1 MSYYEAHI
9 QTAEPQAGEQARF
22 PEAHEHQGR
31 SEDFGPAPE
40 SRQIS
45 PGGEGGLQVG
55 MNARTPPSNGASEGS
70 FAFRFP
76 RSRRVRNGSE
86 IRPILREGRRK
97 RTSHLDVFFAA
108 NPTVG
113 PRFGLVVPKHRRR
126 VVDRNRL
133 RRRLRELGR
142 VELLPA
148 LEAQG
153 VMMDVLIRARTE
165 AYEAPFGVLQAE
177 MREVAEALCSGR
189 WSWP

>member
-1 MSYYEAHI
+1 MSYNEAHI
-9 QTAEPQAGEQARF
+9 QTAEPEAREQAWF

-31 SEDFGPAPE
+31 SEDPGPAPE
-40 SRQIS
+40 SRQSS
-45 PGGEGGLQVG
+45 PGGEGGLQVA
-55 MNARTPPSNGASEGS
+55 MDVRTSPSDGASEGS
-70 FAFRFP
+70 ASFRFP
-76 RSRRVRNGSE
+76 RSRRVRNGAE
-86 IRPILREGRRK
+86 IRSIFLEGQRK
-97 RTSHLDVFFAA
+97 RTSHLDVFFAS
-108 NPTVG
+108 NPPLG

-142 VELLPA
+142 VELLPP

-153 VMMDVLIRARTE
+153 MAVDVLIRARAE
-165 AYEAPFGVLQAE
+165 GYEAPFGVLQAE